1 MSEQITR
8 EMLKALTDEQINGM
22 NKSNLQLHLIAAV
35 QWLNTAP
42 EKNPGRKEDVLE
54 ILRKGPASILEI
66 AEKLNIQSKNVSSQL
81 SYLRKDGWV
90 IHTDDKQRK
99 YLAASAPVVHEETPE
114 DVAERTADMQEV
126 TE

>member
-8 EMLKALTDEQINGM
+8 EMLKALTDEQINSM
-22 NKSNLQLHLIAAV
+22 NKNDLQLHLTAAV
-35 QWLNTAP
+35 LQLNTIP

-81 SYLRKDGWV
+81 SYLRKEGWV

-99 YLAASAPVVHEETPE
+99 YLAAAEPVIAETP
-114 DVAERTADMQEV
+114 AEPETV
-126 TE
+126 TDETTE